1 MIKSKRMPSF
11 LNEGGALNMLKEN
24 EIKENL
30 DNLLKE
36 YNSLGDQY
44 ENGKNRNSLDLYDD
58 KGREIFE
65 FINSQ
70 ARAYYNNVSD
80 EKNSYYQYV
89 IETCFEILPLILR
102 HFKYINQEI
111 KASVKLGDTVYSDIQ
126 RMAQK
131 MSGKSIY
138 LRDIK
143 SEFLKNELPIYGF
156 KHGTYMSKKKNITM
170 IILGVITAILFI
182 VALIGNKNLMFLY
195 GLSFNSLLIFIIVFM
210 DLSKKK
216 FLLLTPIFIVSLPVT
231 IYILPFEAGITIASE
246 YITFKALGAVAVF
259 IYLLTFNPFV
269 KIYNSLSA

>member
-1 MIKSKRMPSF
+1 MTKSKRVPSF

-80 EKNSYYQYV
+80 EKDSDYQYV

-170 IILGVITAILFI
+170 IILGVITVILFI

-216 FLLLTPIFIVSLPVT
+216 FLLLTPIFIVSLPMT

-259 IYLLTFNPFV
+259 IFLLTFNPFV

>member
-1 MIKSKRMPSF
+1 MAKNKRMPSF
-11 LNEGGALNMLKEN
+11 LNEGGALIMLKEN

-36 YNSLGDQY
+36 YNFLGDQY
-44 ENGKNRNSLDLYDD
+44 ENGKNRSSLDLYDD
-58 KGREIFE
+58 KGRAIFE

-70 ARAYYNNVSD
+70 ARAYYNNASD
-80 EKNSYYQYV
+80 EKDKDYQYV

-131 MSGKSIY
+131 MSGKSRD

-143 SEFLKNELPIYGF
+143 SAFQKNELPAYGF

-231 IYILPFEAGITIASE
+231 IYILPFEAGITIVSE

-259 IYLLTFNPFV
+259 IYLLKFNPFV
-269 KIYNSLSA
+269 KIYDSLSA

>member
-1 MIKSKRMPSF
+1 
-11 LNEGGALNMLKEN
+11 MLKEN

-80 EKNSYYQYV
+80 EKDSDYQYV

-170 IILGVITAILFI
+170 IILGVITVILFI

-216 FLLLTPIFIVSLPVT
+216 FLLLTPIFIVSLPMT

-259 IYLLTFNPFV
+259 IFLLTFNPFV

>member
-1 MIKSKRMPSF
+1 
-11 LNEGGALNMLKEN
+11 MLKEN

-80 EKNSYYQYV
+80 EKDSDYQYV

-111 KASVKLGDTVYSDIQ
+111 KVSVKLGDTVYSDIQ

-138 LRDIK
+138 LRDVK
-143 SEFLKNELPIYGF
+143 SEFIKNELPIYGF
-156 KHGTYMSKKKNITM
+156 KHGTYMSKKKTITM
-170 IILGVITAILFI
+170 TILGVITAILFI